1 MTSQRRRSAGI
12 LLATCLTAALV
23 APSASV
29 GAEGVDRDVEFR
41 DPNVSDPGYQ
51 IVIFKDQTVGGTGG
65 LSFSYLS
72 GGPWGTTCSSFSDP
86 ACSDTSRLSYHAFL
100 QPCATTEQL
109 DCISGFG
116 AATETNERTAASLV
130 GTFPSR
136 GRHDFTGD
144 ASLRLPPGGPPSM
157 WSIPSQPHVGG
168 TKYLVQV
175 STSGTYR
182 NGAFSL
188 NNFAIEVVPIELVS
202 DNGRQCDVNEE
213 CDDDEGPGFYVVQEI
228 DGEPVRGL
236 ASRVSSSDNDC
247 VILAERQCA
256 KRHAFPAGARLYL
269 TLRMS
274 QSPTGWFHGR
284 VYKPN
289 ISVTPITGSGVV
301 VDIVASTVKTPVLA
315 VAKAWSDLPGSLQDV
330 YRATGGFKGADP
342 GTRNRREILLGPEI
356 RNAISSPSPSSEVGM
371 EELLAWLPHVGD
383 RATADIARWTIRS
396 LADNELAGASQ
407 CFADRSQLNGLVTT
421 NATQYSG
428 GPPKFDRASGSLDY
442 RVAAPHYTSGG
453 NLVVGTYDLVMRSS
467 VARCVYG
474 FSNAPLNAS
483 ISVVESDGQTTVATK
498 SVSERDGW
506 IRIAAYG
513 FGFSSPT
520 IKVQLTQDKVSTT
533 SPSKS
538 PKAKTPTK
546 TKRSITCKKGR
557 VARVV
562 TAVNPICPK
571 GFTRVP

>member
-1 MTSQRRRSAGI
+1 MV
-12 LLATCLTAALV
+12 LLALCVAAV
-23 APSASV
+23 VSVPSATV

-41 DPNVSDPGYQ
+41 DPNVGGRGYQ
-51 IVIFKDQTVGGTGG
+51 IVIFKDQVVGGTGG
-65 LSFSYLS
+65 LSFSYLHS
-72 GGPWGTTCSSFSDP
+72 GGPWGSTCTSLSDP
-86 ACSDTSRLSYHAFL
+86 ACADDKSKVWYHALL
-100 QPCATTEQL
+100 QPCTTTEQL

-116 AATETNERTAASLV
+116 AATESNDRTPGSFV

-136 GRHDFTGD
+136 GRHDYVGD
-144 ASLRLPPGGPPSM
+144 AALRLPNGGPPGV
-157 WSIPSQPHVGG
+157 WSIPSRPHAGG
-168 TKYLVQV
+168 TSYLVQV
-175 STSGTYR
+175 STSGNYR
-182 NGAFSL
+182 DAGFSL
-188 NNFAIEVVPIELVS
+188 NSFSIEVVPIELVS
-202 DNGRQCDVNEE
+202 DDGRGCDLNKE
-213 CDDDEGPGFYVVQEI
+213 CDADEGPGFYVVEEI
-228 DGEPVRGL
+228 DGKPILGL

-247 VILAERQCA
+247 IVLAERQCA
-256 KRHAFPAGARLYL
+256 KRHAFPPDARLYL

-289 ISVTPITGSGVV
+289 ISVTPLLGSAVM
-301 VDIVASTVKTPVLA
+301 VDIEASTVKTPVLA
-315 VAKAWSDLPGSLQDV
+315 VAMAWSELPASLQDL
-330 YRATGGFKGADP
+330 YRATGGFKGAEP
-342 GTRNRREILLGPEI
+342 GTRRRPELHLGPEI
-356 RNAISSPSPSSEVGM
+356 RNAISSPSPSSDVGM

-396 LADNELAGASQ
+396 LADNELSGASR
-407 CFADRSQLNGLVTT
+407 CFTDRSQLNGLVTT

-453 NLVVGTYDLVMRSS
+453 NLVRGTYDLIMRSS

-483 ISVVESDGQTTVATK
+483 ISVVENNGQTTVATK

-520 IKVQLTQDKVSTT
+520 IKVQLTQEQSEKTPTD
-533 SPSKS
+533 SPSK
-538 PKAKTPTK
+538 AKVPASK
-546 TKRSITCKKGR
+546 KRTIVCRKGR
-557 VARVV
+557 VVRKVS
-562 TAVNPICPK
+562 AVNPICPK
-571 GFTRVP
+571 GFTKTP

>member
-1 MTSQRRRSAGI
+1 MASM
-12 LLATCLTAALV
+12 
-23 APSASV
+23 PSVPV

-41 DPNVSDPGYQ
+41 DPNVSDRGYQ
-51 IVIFKDQTVGGTGG
+51 IVIFKDQVVGGTGG
-65 LSFSYLS
+65 LSFSYL
-72 GGPWGTTCSSFSDP
+72 GGGTWGTTCSSMSDP
-86 ACSDTSRLSYHAFL
+86 ACADDKSKVRYHALL
-100 QPCATTEQL
+100 QPCTTAGQL

-116 AATETNERTAASLV
+116 SATESNDRTPASFV

-136 GRHDFTGD
+136 GRHDFVGD
-144 ASLRLPPGGPPSM
+144 AALRLPPGGPPGM

-168 TKYLVQV
+168 TNYLVQV
-175 STSGTYR
+175 SASGDFR
-182 NGAFSL
+182 NSAFSL
-188 NNFAIEVVPIELVS
+188 NGFSIEVVPIELVADEPGCQS
-202 DNGRQCDVNEE
+202 EIAGSYDCEA
-213 CDDDEGPGFYVVQEI
+213 DEGPGFYVTHEL

-247 VILAERQCA
+247 IVLAERQCA

-284 VYKPN
+284 VYKPS
-289 ISVTPITGSGVV
+289 ISVTPLAGSAVV
-301 VDIVASTVKTPVLA
+301 VDVVASTVKTPVLA
-315 VAKAWSDLPGSLQDV
+315 VARAWSDLPGSLQDV

-342 GTRNRREILLGPEI
+342 GTRRREEINLGPEI
-356 RNAISSPSPSSEVGM
+356 RNAISSPSPSSDVGM

-396 LADNELAGASQ
+396 LADSELSGASQ
-407 CFADRSQLNGLVTT
+407 CFTDRSQLNGLVTT

-533 SPSKS
+533 PPNKPSK
-538 PKAKTPTK
+538 AKVPASK
-546 TKRSITCKKGR
+546 KRTIVCRKGR
-557 VARVV
+557 VVRTVS
-562 TAVNPICPK
+562 AVNPVCPK
-571 GFTRVP
+571 GFTRAP

>member
-1 MTSQRRRSAGI
+1 
-12 LLATCLTAALV
+12 
-23 APSASV
+23 
-29 GAEGVDRDVEFR
+29 
-41 DPNVSDPGYQ
+41 
-51 IVIFKDQTVGGTGG
+51 
-65 LSFSYLS
+65 
-72 GGPWGTTCSSFSDP
+72 
-86 ACSDTSRLSYHAFL
+86 
-100 QPCATTEQL
+100 
-109 DCISGFG
+109 
-116 AATETNERTAASLV
+116 
-130 GTFPSR
+130 
-136 GRHDFTGD
+136 
-144 ASLRLPPGGPPSM
+144 M
-157 WSIPSQPHVGG
+157 WSVPSQPHVGG

-182 NGAFSL
+182 NPAFSL
-188 NNFAIEVVPIELVS
+188 NNFSIEVVPIELVA
-202 DNGRQCDVNEE
+202 
-213 CDDDEGPGFYVVQEI
+213 DDPACQSEIAGSYDCETDEGPGFYVVQEI

-247 VILAERQCA
+247 VTLAERQCA

-284 VYKPN
+284 VFKPN
-289 ISVTPITGSGVV
+289 ISVTPITGAAVV

-342 GTRNRREILLGPEI
+342 GTRRRGEINLGPEI
-356 RNAISSPSPSSEVGM
+356 RNAISSPSPNSEVGM

-396 LADNELAGASQ
+396 LADSELSGASQ
-407 CFADRSQLNGLVTT
+407 CFTDQSQLNGLVTT

-483 ISVVESDGQTTVATK
+483 ISVVENDGETTVATK

-520 IKVQLTQDKVSTT
+520 IKVQLTQDKVSTAP
-533 SPSKS
+533 PSKPS
-538 PKAKTPTK
+538 KAKTPAK
-546 TKRSITCKKGR
+546 KKRSITCKKGR
-557 VARVV
+557 VVRVV

-571 GFTRVP
+571 GFTRVPK

>member
-1 MTSQRRRSAGI
+1 
-12 LLATCLTAALV
+12 
-23 APSASV
+23 
-29 GAEGVDRDVEFR
+29 
-41 DPNVSDPGYQ
+41 
-51 IVIFKDQTVGGTGG
+51 
-65 LSFSYLS
+65 
-72 GGPWGTTCSSFSDP
+72 
-86 ACSDTSRLSYHAFL
+86 
-100 QPCATTEQL
+100 
-109 DCISGFG
+109 
-116 AATETNERTAASLV
+116 
-130 GTFPSR
+130 
-136 GRHDFTGD
+136 
-144 ASLRLPPGGPPSM
+144 M

-342 GTRNRREILLGPEI
+342 GTRNRREILLGHKFT
-356 RNAISSPSPSSEVGM
+356 V
-371 EELLAWLPHVGD
+371 
-383 RATADIARWTIRS
+383 TI
-396 LADNELAGASQ
+396 L
-407 CFADRSQLNGLVTT
+407 
-421 NATQYSG
+421 
-428 GPPKFDRASGSLDY
+428 
-442 RVAAPHYTSGG
+442 
-453 NLVVGTYDLVMRSS
+453 
-467 VARCVYG
+467 
-474 FSNAPLNAS
+474 
-483 ISVVESDGQTTVATK
+483 
-498 SVSERDGW
+498 
-506 IRIAAYG
+506 
-513 FGFSSPT
+513 
-520 IKVQLTQDKVSTT
+520 
-533 SPSKS
+533 
-538 PKAKTPTK
+538 
-546 TKRSITCKKGR
+546 
-557 VARVV
+557 
-562 TAVNPICPK
+562 
-571 GFTRVP
+571 